1 MVSNLEGLSSSLR
14 TVADSRNDEA
24 QRLANKIKSDPRVQD
39 ELTRNGVAHVQDDAG
54 KTFVVRRKVAG
65 AAMTSC

>member
-1 MVSNLEGLSSSLR
+1 MVSNLEELSSSLR
-14 TVADSRNDEA
+14 TVADSDNDEA

-54 KTFVVRRKVAG
+54 KTFVVKRKAAA
-65 AAMTSC
+65 AAMTR